1 MAARDLQSDC
11 GETSPTRCGCAQRT
25 ARSFLRQRGAETRHP
40 PEEHLPYDRPVPS
53 QGRVCM
59 LVALSA
65 IRVTL
70 DGRRQAEPC
79 PHCRRRGLQGSRR
92 PGVDE
97 FGRRGKYCE
106 RCGRWIPDWV
116 PRSTG
121 WVRLV

>member
-1 MAARDLQSDC
+1 
-11 GETSPTRCGCAQRT
+11 
-25 ARSFLRQRGAETRHP
+25 
-40 PEEHLPYDRPVPS
+40 
-53 QGRVCM
+53 M
-59 LVALSA
+59 LVALGA

-106 RCGRWIPDWV
+106 RCGRWTPDWV
-116 PRSTG
+116 PPPSG
-121 WVRLV
+121 WVKLVDLT